1 MKRTKVDYDLH
12 SLFQD
17 IANNAAADRAG
28 KWLEIAAEDYPWLF
42 TAITENL
49 DSPPETVLGLIGAM
63 YPAILGALLFIPRDK
78 ACDFIA
84 KLQAFFKERNY

>member
-1 MKRTKVDYDLH
+1 MSY
-12 SLFQD
+12 SLQNLLQD

-28 KWLEIAAEDYPWLF
+28 KWLEIAAEDYPGLF

-49 DSPPETVLGLIGAM
+49 DSPPETVLGLIGAK

-84 KLQAFFKERNY
+84 KLQTFFKERNY